1 MVHLSKIA
9 PECLICSTTAGP
21 RPTAT
26 RAQTAL
32 FPDGVSQNMRQR
44 SVPKVSP
51 PAGSSAQNDG
61 IKAGATQRRVDLR
74 ELSARRADRVNHAL

>member
-26 RAQTAL
+26 APGRLCSRRDVPEHASAISAE
-32 FPDGVSQNMRQR
+32 GV
-44 SVPKVSP
+44 
-51 PAGSSAQNDG
+51 
-61 IKAGATQRRVDLR
+61 TYRRF
-74 ELSARRADRVNHAL
+74 EGTE